1 MFSGFRQFITRGN
14 MLDLAV
20 GIIIGAAF
28 GAVVDSL
35 VKDVFTPFI
44 GMMIGQPDFS
54 AWKIGA
60 INIGGFVNAII
71 AFLLKAAAVYYFV
84 VVPFNRFAAKYLT
97 PAPAPAGPTPTE
109 ALLGEIRDT
118 LRKQAAR

>member
-20 GIIIGAAF
+20 GLIIGAAF

-44 GMMIGQPDFS
+44 GAMISQPDFS
-54 AWKIGA
+54 AWKIGSIA
-60 INIGGFVNAII
+60 IGNFFNAVI
-71 AFLLKAAAVYYFV
+71 AFLLKAAAVYYFIV
-84 VVPFNRFAAKYLT
+84 LPFNRFAAKHL
-97 PAPAPAGPTPTE
+97 APAPAGPTPTE

>member
-84 VVPFNRFAAKYLT
+84 VVPFNRFAVKYLT
-97 PAPAPAGPTPTE
+97 PQPAPAGPTPTE

>member
-1 MFSGFRQFITRGN
+1 MRS
-14 MLDLAV
+14 
-20 GIIIGAAF
+20 
-28 GAVVDSL
+28 
-35 VKDVFTPFI
+35 
-44 GMMIGQPDFS
+44 
-54 AWKIGA
+54 
-60 INIGGFVNAII
+60 I

-84 VVPFNRFAAKYLT
+84 VLPFNRFAAKYLA